1 MHHNGKVASV
11 VGFSKEVDAEIARG
25 IAIQVATMN
34 PVSVSEKDCPA
45 EIVEKEVALYKE
57 QMKDDPKMAGKP
69 EAMLEQ
75 IFRED
80 IRNLS
85 YECGL
90 EHDIMLRFPESITL
104 KFNPVYKERQYNV
117 FAIPKDEFKYNSA
130 LTDSDQN
137 PGYSA
142 N

>member
-1 MHHNGKVASV
+1 M

-75 IFRED
+75 IAKGKLGKFFKENTLLEQAYQMGDGKEAVKDVLAKADKEAQVLTFKRFS
-80 IRNLS
+80 LS
-85 YECGL
+85 
-90 EHDIMLRFPESITL
+90 D
-104 KFNPVYKERQYNV
+104 
-117 FAIPKDEFKYNSA
+117 
-130 LTDSDQN
+130 
-137 PGYSA
+137 
-142 N
+142 